1 MALCVLSHITE
12 VHESDEDKEDTSRL
26 CELRRMLEFSNTVDW
41 RPNTSYKNKIGQR
54 KVSLST

>member
-26 CELRRMLEFSNTVDW
+26 CELIDLAGEEERAKKDA
-41 RPNTSYKNKIGQR
+41 
-54 KVSLST
+54 